1 MNYDERISRRTLLA
15 RTAGAA
21 ALAATASRLEP
32 LLADGGSRWFKI
44 GACEWSLRKSDPS
57 CFELA
62 RQIGLDGVQVSM
74 GVLGT
79 RADTRK
85 PEVQK
90 AYLDAAKKVGLEVS
104 SLAIGEM
111 NEVPLK
117 RDPRAAQWLAESVD
131 VCQAL
136 GVKVVLIACFANGD
150 LDMSNRGEID
160 HLVKALKDVA
170 PEAEKAGV
178 LLGIEDYLSAEDNI
192 KILDRVAS
200 PAMKVYYDV
209 GNSTDKGRDVT
220 KEIRLLGPRICE
232 FHAKDANFM
241 LGQGRIDFKAVRKA
255 MDDIQYSG
263 WIQIEAAA
271 PHDLVRDYQADRKYL
286 KEIFP
291 RKVAASG

>member
-1 MNYDERISRRTLLA
+1 MNYDERFSRRTLLS

-21 ALAATASRLEP
+21 ALAAMGSRLEP
-32 LLADGGSRWFKI
+32 LLAGGDSRWFKI

-74 GVLGT
+74 GVLGNG
-79 RADTRK
+79 ADTRR

-90 AYLDAAKKVGLEVS
+90 GYLDAAKKVGLEVS

-111 NEVPLK
+111 NSVPLK

-160 HLVKALKDVA
+160 HLVKVLKDVA
-170 PEAEKAGV
+170 PKAEKAGV
-178 LLGIEDYLSAEDNI
+178 LLGIEDYLSAEDNL

-232 FHAKDANFM
+232 FHAKDAGFM
-241 LGQGRIDFKAVRKA
+241 LGQGRIDFMAVRKA
-255 MDDIQYSG
+255 MDDIQYRG

-271 PHDLVRDYQADRKYL
+271 PHGLLPDYQAHCKFL

-291 RKVAASG
+291 RVVSG